1 MQGGEVRFNFKGDD
15 SDLTKKTDG
24 LASKLGSAG
33 ATIGKAFVAGT
44 AVVGTALTGMVASS
58 VKAYADMEQNV
69 GGVKTLFGTEAS
81 SVEEYAAS
89 VGKSVGEV
97 EGKYNSL
104 LAAQKQVFNDA
115 NNAYKTAGLSANE
128 YMNTVTSFS
137 ASLISS
143 LNGDTEA
150 AAKASNQAIIDM
162 SDNANKMGTSMEA
175 IQNAYQGFAKQNY
188 TMLDNLKLG
197 YGGTK
202 TEMERLLADATKIS
216 GIKYDI
222 DNLSDVYNAIHVIQE
237 NLDITG
243 TTAKEASSTIS
254 GSIGSAKASFE
265 NFLSGTGSIEDVIS
279 TFITAGT
286 NIGNAIVE
294 MAPKII
300 QGIVDLINGLMP
312 QLPTLINTLM
322 PVVLD
327 GIIKIL
333 QGIVQAMPTLI
344 QMILE
349 LLPGL
354 IQGIILLVNE
364 IIKELPTI
372 ITMIADMLPTL
383 MPMIVDGI
391 LQLIPILIDNLPL
404 FIKAGYQLLLGIAV
418 GILNSVPSLLRN
430 AKNIV
435 ISLWNYFNQ
444 LPSLF
449 KDVGGML
456 IKGLWEGISNLG
468 QWVINKIKGLGSSIL
483 KSVKNIFGVHSP
495 ATEFA
500 FIGRMNM
507 EGLIEGTEEM
517 KNKVYDSY
525 GEILDM
531 NTLGTMFDLNPSLYG
546 TTSNNLSPNV
556 NVVVN
561 NNMEMDP
568 LGQMVNKIKT
578 FSGGSK
584 NDYNWGAG
592 V

>member
-44 AVVGTALTGMVASS
+44 AVVGSALTGMVGAS
-58 VKAYADMEQNV
+58 VKAYADMEQNI
-69 GGVKTLFGTEAS
+69 GGVETLFKDSADQ
-81 SVEEYAAS
+81 VIA
-89 VGKSVGEV
+89 
-97 EGKYNSL
+97 NS
-104 LAAQKQVFNDA
+104 KR
-115 NNAYKTAGLSANE
+115 AYETAGMSANT
-128 YMNTVTSFS
+128 YMETVTSFS
-137 ASLISS
+137 ASLLQS
-143 LNGDTEA
+143 LGGDTK
-150 AAKASNQAIIDM
+150 KATDIADMAIIDM

-349 LLPGL
+349 LLPGI
-354 IQGIILLVNE
+354 IQGIVLLVNE

-383 MPMIVDGI
+383 IPMIVDGI
-391 LQLIPILIDNLPL
+391 LQIIPILIDNLPL
-404 FIKAGYQLLLGIAV
+404 FIKAGFQLAV
-418 GILNSVPSLLRN
+418 GI
-430 AKNIV
+430 AKGLINCIP
-435 ISLWNYFNQ
+435 Q
-444 LPSLF
+444 LVE
-449 KDVGGML
+449 VGGNL
-456 IKGLWEGISNLG
+456 IKGLWQGIKNLG
-468 QWVINKIKGLGSSIL
+468 QWVVDKIKGLGSSIL
-483 KSVKNIFGVHSP
+483 KAVKGIFGVHSP
-495 ATEFA
+495 STEFA
-500 FIGRMNM
+500 IIGRYNM

-517 KNKVYDSY
+517 ENQVLDAYKGV
-525 GEILDM
+525 LDM
-531 NTLGTMFDLNPSLYG
+531 DNLGNMFDLNPNLYG